1 MHTVTLEF
9 KTEDTNLN
17 LTGTANFRKPL
28 AIERLYIV
36 GLAERRHVPANIIH
50 ANFDTIENL
59 NLKENAQKLAKVG
72 LNYIGLQARS
82 NLLISHS
89 VRVGKN
95 GLQKVQEQLIKF
107 FKAIGATSVKF
118 SVVNIDQA
126 MNDQNENNG

>member
-1 MHTVTLEF
+1 MHTVNLEF

-17 LTGTANFRKPL
+17 LTGTANFRRPL
-28 AIERLYIV
+28 TIERLYIV

-72 LNYIGLQARS
+72 LNYIGIQARS
-82 NLLISHS
+82 NLLLSHS

-95 GLQKVQEQLIKF
+95 GLQKVQDQLTKF
-107 FKAIGATSVKF
+107 FKALGATSVKF
-118 SVVNIDQA
+118 SVVNVEQA
-126 MNDQNENNG
+126 ISDQNNND